1 MLSVKNIRTITYSSV
16 PFPFSVFLIPRACLL
31 TRANHTTEG
40 HALIPSWF
48 ILFSLART
56 AFLKFRP
63 TRFSRSSPGHGV
75 MNINRAFEIGGASLS
90 EKTVEQLFNIRIH
103 RVAVVDFAG
112 FTKLIDA
119 IGGITLN
126 VEEEFNEK
134 YNVHPP
140 YQLVE

>member
-1 MLSVKNIRTITYSSV
+1 
-16 PFPFSVFLIPRACLL
+16 
-31 TRANHTTEG
+31 
-40 HALIPSWF
+40 
-48 ILFSLART
+48 
-56 AFLKFRP
+56 
-63 TRFSRSSPGHGV
+63 

-140 YQLVE
+140 YQLVESHLMDNKRWFTSELEEVILSVCKGSSSLFMLYMSK